1 MWNSWNVWNVWNV
14 VSAQHSIPHIPTLV
28 QIMVILYMDL
38 PGVIVHGAI
47 SLGRS
52 PMGRSPWDD
61 RPWGG
66 SSTMRAETAP
76 KGAAIVWC
84 ELNTNIE
91 GFFQEFFLKK
101 TFIYFIWL
109 RQTILF
115 TLGEGWE

>member
-1 MWNSWNVWNVWNV
+1 
-14 VSAQHSIPHIPTLV
+14 
-28 QIMVILYMDL
+28 
-38 PGVIVHGAI
+38 
-47 SLGRS
+47 
-52 PMGRSPWDD
+52 MGRSPWDD
-61 RPWGG
+61 RPWGDLLGTIAHEGGG

-84 ELNTNIE
+84 ELNTNIG

-115 TLGEGWE
+115 TLGEGWEDTYIQNLCGILGICGMSRVVFLECVECCVSAA